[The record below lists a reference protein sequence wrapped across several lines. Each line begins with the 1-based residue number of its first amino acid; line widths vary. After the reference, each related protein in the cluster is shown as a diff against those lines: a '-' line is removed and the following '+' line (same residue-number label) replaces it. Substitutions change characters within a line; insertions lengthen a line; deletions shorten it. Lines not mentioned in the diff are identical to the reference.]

1 MDKEKRDAAMRLI
14 NHLKEQYHYKPV
26 PITLEMGDVR
36 QVYKRLLPDWCK
48 LEGEEQ
54 VVLRTNSGTPVL
66 NGYKR
71 IVIGDYGAFIEAAPE
86 QANRKYVRVKS
97 GQEYRMSDPQY
108 ASCKYIWLTATDDS
122 NVKIY
127 FQKHTVEYADY
138 VPGMLYISPYEL
150 FPVHPV

>member
-54 VVLRTNSGTPVL
+54 VVLRTSSGTPVL

-71 IVIGDYGAFIEAAPE
+71 IVIGDYGALD
-86 QANRKYVRVKS
+86 RKSVV
-97 GQEYRMSDPQY
+97 
-108 ASCKYIWLTATDDS
+108 
-122 NVKIY
+122 
-127 FQKHTVEYADY
+127 
-138 VPGMLYISPYEL
+138 
-150 FPVHPV
+150 